1 LDESISGP
9 EVLIGRE
16 PQKGTDLIIAVIGK
30 ALAVCYQH
38 QKQVEQQFMMGED
51 LKETVSKESMLDKGK
66 GACDLPE
73 SLGVKR
79 GFLNHG

>member
-1 LDESISGP
+1 
-9 EVLIGRE
+9 
-16 PQKGTDLIIAVIGK
+16 
-30 ALAVCYQH
+30 
-38 QKQVEQQFMMGED
+38 MMGED